1 MLDSGLRIVFDS
13 IFVGNGRSTLKVVA
27 IILAVTQGRVT
38 GHIIGVTH
46 AVILLAVVLL
56 AITTL
61 ADSFIYDSFLLKPG
75 FDSLFRLVILAA
87 DALTHSWLAWQAL
100 FATHTVELT
109 ALSTFAVAM
118 RNHALRLTWGLRL
131 QLTSVC
137 VWRWGKGTFYLLCC
151 LLLRCLCWCLRS
163 SKGNSSEFY
172 LLSGRRIRYRC
183 YIDNHLLLLLRS
195 LFLILFH
202 HDQFDLLIDII
213 AGLLRRL
220 LKLISSLK
228 LYESW
233 TLARRLII
241 YALIGDDS
249 CRKAILIGKPLLLI
263 LKVTS
268 LHTGW
273 LLSLLAEL
281 LTIIN
286 GQIFLELL

>member
-1 MLDSGLRIVFDS
+1 M
-13 IFVGNGRSTLKVVA
+13 
-27 IILAVTQGRVT
+27 
-38 GHIIGVTH
+38 
-46 AVILLAVVLL
+46 
-56 AITTL
+56 
-61 ADSFIYDSFLLKPG
+61 
-75 FDSLFRLVILAA
+75 
-87 DALTHSWLAWQAL
+87 
-100 FATHTVELT
+100 
-109 ALSTFAVAM
+109 
-118 RNHALRLTWGLRL
+118 
-131 QLTSVC
+131 
-137 VWRWGKGTFYLLCC
+137 
-151 LLLRCLCWCLRS
+151 
-163 SKGNSSEFY
+163 
-172 LLSGRRIRYRC
+172 
-183 YIDNHLLLLLRS
+183 LLRS

-202 HDQFDLLIDII
+202 HDQLDLLIDII